1 VHTNCR
7 ANPFYVR
14 QCLPNR
20 VLCSFNTLN
29 SFSFQTLVRSFAI
42 ITGRFSSFFKY
53 TYFKCL
59 GKDFNSSFEAYSTEG
74 KTLSC
79 ELESCKGE
87 LTKLSDILNSKYK
100 DTITSFMS
108 SLFSSFVS
116 LSILL
121 YYNTKFN
128 SSCKKLCSKS
138 SCIMG
143 SIIST

>member
-29 SFSFQTLVRSFAI
+29 SFSFRTLVRSFAI
-42 ITGRFSSFFKY
+42 ITRKVSSFPKY

-59 GKDFNSSFEAYSTEG
+59 SKDFNSSFEACSTEG

-100 DTITSFMS
+100 DTIASFMS

-116 LSILL
+116 LSVLL
-121 YYNTKFN
+121 YCNTKFN
-128 SSCKKLCSKS
+128 SSCKKFC
-138 SCIMG
+138 
-143 SIIST
+143 